1 MLTAC
6 HQMQSL
12 TGIDVKHV
20 DFSDPQGGKGAC
32 NRKAASLKAHIQRYI
47 NEGHDVVSADDYL
60 RLAILSNSGMR
71 GIGVCLV
78 DSTDVKTS
86 KSMTAERAN
95 LMNNFLKLTIW
106 RAYNIDKGKSLEWC
120 KFPGTK
126 LLRF

>member
-6 HQMQSL
+6 HQMESL

-47 NEGHDVVSADDYL
+47 NEGQDVVSADDL

-71 GIGVCLV
+71 GMGVCLV

-86 KSMTAERAN
+86 KSMTAERVSLIN
-95 LMNNFLKLTIW
+95 YFSKLKIW
-106 RAYNIDKGKSLEWC
+106 RAYNIDKGKSLKWC